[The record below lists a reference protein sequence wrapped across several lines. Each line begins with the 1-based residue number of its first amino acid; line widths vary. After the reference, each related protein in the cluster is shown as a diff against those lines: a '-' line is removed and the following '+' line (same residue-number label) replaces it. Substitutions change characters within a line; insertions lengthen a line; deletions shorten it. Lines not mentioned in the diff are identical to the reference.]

1 LPANR
6 GITATFPPIFQPL
19 EGSSTGK
26 EFPVQLLYGEHK
38 MKKLFLALT
47 LSTILS
53 SAAIAAEMDFAVVDA
68 DGDSLV
74 STDEASAAG
83 WDWTEE
89 EFAAAD
95 ADGDGFLNAE
105 EFAAASNM

>member
-1 LPANR
+1 
-6 GITATFPPIFQPL
+6 
-19 EGSSTGK
+19 
-26 EFPVQLLYGEHK
+26 
-38 MKKLFLALT
+38 MKKFVVALT

-68 DGDSLV
+68 DGDTLV
-74 STDEASAAG
+74 SMEEASAAG
-83 WDWTEE
+83 WEWTDE
-89 EFAAAD
+89 EFTAAD